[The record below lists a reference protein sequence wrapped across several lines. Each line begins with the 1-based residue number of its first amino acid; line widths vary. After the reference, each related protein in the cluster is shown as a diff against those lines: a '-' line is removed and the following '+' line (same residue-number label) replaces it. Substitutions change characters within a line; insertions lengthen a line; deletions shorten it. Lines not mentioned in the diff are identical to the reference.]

1 MGLLRF
7 SFRSEILSL
16 HTNVTV
22 TFPSEDMTYYPLTEP
37 KREEGVAARRQ
48 WEYREG
54 MKLQTVYLLHG
65 GGDDDT
71 CVVRK
76 SNIERYAQENCVMT
90 VTAQVKDSFFM
101 DTQYGYKY
109 FTFMTEE
116 LPKVIQ
122 TMFPSSPKREDNFV
136 VGLAMGGNGSL
147 ALGLKR
153 PDLYQ
158 ACVDLSG
165 GIGCS
170 VDTDA
175 FIEQVRTLEMRRM
188 QATFGDPDRLRDSEY
203 DLGGYVKRHLAK
215 GTALPEIFIAV
226 GENDFIRDVVRR
238 DRNALAKL
246 GVSFHYEEAPGYT
259 HDWNFWDPY
268 LKKALDEWLPL
279 RKMPIYTQKGIS

>member
-22 TFPSEDMTYYPLTEP
+22 TFPSEKMTYYSLTEP
-37 KREEGVAARRQ
+37 KREEGIAPRRL

-54 MKLQTVYLLHG
+54 MKLQTLYLLHG

-71 CVVRK
+71 CVIRK
-76 SNIERYAQENCVMT
+76 SNIERYAEDNCLMT
-90 VTAQVKDSFFM
+90 VTAQVNDSFFM
-101 DTQYGYKY
+101 DTQYGFKY

-122 TMFPSSPKREDNFV
+122 TMFPSSAKREDNFV
-136 VGLAMGGNGSL
+136 VGLAMGGNGAL

-158 ACVDLSG
+158 AIVDLSG

-170 VDTDA
+170 VDTDH
-175 FIEQVRTLEMRRM
+175 FIEQVRTLKLDRL
-188 QATFGDPDRLRDSEY
+188 QTTFGNPDKIRDGQY
-203 DLGGYVKRHLAK
+203 DLGGYVRRHIK
-215 GTALPEIFIAV
+215 EGVTLPKIFIAV
-226 GENDFIRDVVRR
+226 GEKDFIRDVVGYDR
-238 DRNALAKL
+238 DALKKL
-246 GVSFHYEEAPGYT
+246 GIDFYYEEVANYG
-259 HDWNFWDPY
+259 HDWNFWDLY
-268 LKKALDEWLPL
+268 LKKALEEWLPL
-279 RKMPIYTQKGIS
+279 KRSPIYT

>member
-1 MGLLRF
+1 M
-7 SFRSEILSL
+7 
-16 HTNVTV
+16 
-22 TFPSEDMTYYPLTEP
+22 
-37 KREEGVAARRQ
+37 
-48 WEYREG
+48 
-54 MKLQTVYLLHG
+54 
-65 GGDDDT
+65 
-71 CVVRK
+71 
-76 SNIERYAQENCVMT
+76 
-90 VTAQVKDSFFM
+90 
-101 DTQYGYKY
+101 
-109 FTFMTEE
+109 
-116 LPKVIQ
+116 
-122 TMFPSSPKREDNFV
+122 
-136 VGLAMGGNGSL
+136 GLAMGGNGSL